1 MGDFHL
7 AIVFFDILQIDDEML
22 LHQNYTRR
30 RNTLL
35 SLIQPISGFASVAEN
50 TLIDFGPGMHSV
62 SKEGQ
67 ARYEGGLR
75 QLHRAFSICHAHR
88 GEGLVLKAVNSSYVG
103 GSLAHGIRHGYVE
116 PQLLEGPA
124 EARLTAPNSWV
135 KLKAD
140 YIPGLGDGLDLCIIG
155 ASWNVKRAR
164 ELRVPTG
171 ALIEFHLGAIRRREA
186 GMKHAVHSWFSA
198 RYGLTRQDLV
208 RFNVWAQNGT
218 VATIPYKSWESDRN
232 QLDYSLRVELKGTK
246 PDVIFKTPI
255 LAEVMGGGFQKDHGT
270 RRYHLRWPR
279 ITKVYSPNST
289 DRSWEDGD
297 DITFCM
303 RVAKH
308 SVRRIEESA
317 LWKEEYLNRIHKLTL
332 IDQLEWEPHEVKHD
346 KMHITAEE
354 CVEPPVKETRR
365 LPMSARRS
373 ILMKM
378 AVRAGQGRPMS
389 HARIMT
395 LSRSEPNLFNDAAG
409 GFKLLAW
416 PGLISAP
423 SVRIQG
429 AAPSRGRV
437 PESLGNITRTKSFE
451 DPSIIMTRTLQ
462 RSKDKKI
469 SITEERVAKDSLRG
483 ALLKEGHSRDLKV
496 TARGGKFIAKLRER
510 QEDTS
515 GTVSKGSSIGKIPS
529 EDGACSDLFVG
540 QKRKG
545 RDDAEADAQDE
556 SIAKRRRSE
565 EIMATPPHNGGP
577 VDEVLPAVT
586 DGAPPTPP
594 RTSPAA
600 HVAQKSLRPS
610 PTHNPHLASTQAS
623 AKHVSKYKCGVS
635 PRLCET
641 FFHLF
646 GPHLHNGDPNEAQTA
661 TDLYKRGIPET
672 RSSIAI
678 EMLLFAIGG
687 RMGLGLSHSWG
698 VPGGRKHPPPLAYT
712 ARPKALTH
720 KSIHPFHARGIIFVD
735 EDRLDELGDAFWAS
749 VSYPPEALQSERR
762 PCKELCS
769 GAALHPRRHPSPILL
784 LSWTELPYAVWLM
797 EQCEMEC
804 GRWKEVKDQSEWEEQ
819 QAIQAK
825 RIAEKGPGCE
835 CCRHFDPLIDRSLSP
850 QLPPATHNKHKNT
863 SIRK

>member
-1 MGDFHL
+1 
-7 AIVFFDILQIDDEML
+7 ML
-22 LHQNYTRR
+22 LHRNYTHR

-35 SLIQPISGFASVAEN
+35 SLIQPISGFASVAET
-50 TLIDFGPGMHSV
+50 TLIDFGPGLHSG
-62 SKEGQ
+62 SEGSS
-67 ARYEGGLR
+67 ARYEQGLR

-103 GSLAHGIRHGYVE
+103 GTLAHGIRHGYVE
-116 PQLLEGPA
+116 PQLLEGPV

-198 RYGLTRQDLV
+198 RYGLTRPDLV
-208 RFNVWAQNGT
+208 RFNVWAQNGS
-218 VATIPYKSWESDRN
+218 VATIPYKSWESDKN
-232 QLDYSLRVELKGTK
+232 QLDYSLRVELKDTK

-279 ITKVYSPNST
+279 ITKVYGPSST

-354 CVEPPVKETRR
+354 CVEPPVKEARR
-365 LPMSARRS
+365 LPMSVRRS

-389 HARIMT
+389 HSRIMT

-409 GFKLLAW
+409 GFKLQAW
-416 PGLISAP
+416 PGLAPGP

-429 AAPSRGRV
+429 AAPSGGRV
-437 PESLGNITRTKSFE
+437 PQSLGNITRTKSFE
-451 DPSIIMTRTLQ
+451 DLSIIMTRTLQ

-469 SITEERVAKDSLRG
+469 SITEERVARDSLRR
-483 ALLKEGHSRDLKV
+483 ALLKEGRSRDLKV
-496 TARGGKFIAKLRER
+496 TARGGKVLAKLRER

-515 GTVSKGSSIGKIPS
+515 GMAFNGSSTGKVLS
-529 EDGACSDLFVG
+529 KEEACSDSVFVG
-540 QKRKG
+540 QKRKD
-545 RDDAEADAQDE
+545 REDTEAEAQDE
-556 SIAKRRRSE
+556 STAKRGRNE
-565 EIMATPPHNGGP
+565 EVISTPPHTGET
-577 VDEVLPAVT
+577 VAEMLPAAT
-586 DGAPPTPP
+586 NYAPPTPP
-594 RTSPAA
+594 RTSPATD
-600 HVAQKSLRPS
+600 VAQQIFGPS
-610 PTHNPHLASTQAS
+610 MLHDPRLTGAQAS
-623 AKHVSKYKCGVS
+623 AKHASKYKCGVS

-646 GPHLHNGDPNEAQTA
+646 GPHLHNGDPSETQTA
-661 TDLYKRGIPET
+661 IDLYKRGIPET

-678 EMLLFAIGG
+678 ETLLFAIGG

-698 VPGGRKHPPPLAYT
+698 VPGGRKQPPPPAYT

-735 EDRLDELGDAFWAS
+735 EDRLDELGDAFRAL
-749 VSYPPEALQSERR
+749 VSYPPEALQSESR

-784 LSWTELPYAVWLM
+784 LSWNEVPYAVWLM

-804 GRWKEVKDQSEWEEQ
+804 GRWKEAKDQNEWEKQ
-819 QAIQAK
+819 QAVQAK

-835 CCRHFDPLIDRSLSP
+835 CCRHFDPLIDRSLCP
-850 QLPPATHNKHKNT
+850 
-863 SIRK
+863 